1 MNRSFSSFESLEMRR
16 FLSASPLADTPGG
29 DGDVS
34 PIFVV
39 ATPQPSEGGRTLH
52 EYAGQQFTGK
62 LGEFHLKVSDLALS
76 AVVHWGDGKT
86 STGKIEGSYATG
98 DWYVEGTHKYS
109 KTGTYGVEVDIFT
122 KPIGSPITPTSPAVS
137 FDSVVKV
144 NKLAP
149 TDGGFTLTE
158 TAGEKFNT
166 KIGEFTL
173 KAIDLSLSSVIDWGD
188 GTHSD
193 GKLVGSYATGEYYVY
208 GKHTYSHTGTYAVK
222 VKIFAK
228 VIGSPITPTS
238 PAQQFTSVI
247 KVEGSA

>member
-1 MNRSFSSFESLEMRR
+1 MNRSFTSFESLEMRR
-16 FLSASPLADTPGG
+16 FLSASPLVDASAG
-29 DGDVS
+29 DGDAT
-34 PIFVV
+34 PILVV
-39 ATPQPSEGGRTLH
+39 ATPKPTNGGRTFS
-52 EYAGQQFTGK
+52 EFAGQQFTAK
-62 LGEFHLKVSDLALS
+62 LGEFHLKVSDLSLS

-86 STGKIEGSYATG
+86 STGRIEGSYATG

-109 KTGTYGVEVDIFT
+109 STGTYGVEVDIFT

-144 NKLAP
+144 KKIAP
-149 TDGGFTLTE
+149 TEGGFTLTE
-158 TAGEKFNT
+158 TAGKKFNT

-173 KAIDLSLSSVIDWGD
+173 RAIDLSLSSVIDWGD

-208 GKHTYSHTGTYAVK
+208 GKHTYAHTGTYAVM
-222 VKIFAK
+222 VKIFAR
-228 VIGSPITPTS
+228 VIGSPVTPTS

-247 KVEGSA
+247 KVENST